1 MGTDVK
7 SGSRAE
13 ATLCQ
18 RLIQTLGDE
27 PLTRGV
33 LVLWL
38 QLLDLHMM
46 RVTRKGRVMK
56 DLLSDK
62 ERKSTEKV

>member
-13 ATLCQ
+13 ATLSQ

-27 PLTRGV
+27 PLTRDV
-33 LVLWL
+33 LAADVGPSH
-38 QLLDLHMM
+38 DEGDAPI
-46 RVTRKGRVMK
+46 RKGRDVN
-56 DLLSDK
+56 DLLGDK